1 MNPISLIPGAVK
13 AVAGAVNPVDLVD
26 GVAGSFSAVFDSLK
40 SEPDAERAGAPSAI
54 SSARLD
60 RQRELATTL
69 TPLGDGAVDLGGLS
83 QQSLAELAKVY
94 DRLASLAAAQG
105 IDLRDGFDI
114 SIQDGRLLVSGGRE
128 QQAAIESLFEQDPSL
143 FDSLKRLT
151 AQFELLAAADAHR
164 EFARAYER
172 DPVGSVNAFGHL
184 FADGSASP
192 LAFHFDD
199 YGAEPTR

>member
-13 AVAGAVNPVDLVD
+13 AVADVVNPVDLFG
-26 GVAGSFSAVFDSLK
+26 GVANSFASVFDSLQ
-40 SEPDAERAGAPSAI
+40 SETPADDVETPTASSGVRLQQQRDLASA
-54 SSARLD
+54 
-60 RQRELATTL
+60 L
-69 TPLGDGAVDLGGLS
+69 TPLGDATVDLGQLS

-105 IDLRDGFDI
+105 IDLREGIDI
-114 SIQDGRLLVSGGRE
+114 AVHGGRLVVSGGPE

-143 FDSLKRLT
+143 LDSLQRLT

-172 DPVGSVNAFGHL
+172 DPAEAINAFGHL
-184 FADGSASP
+184 FNDEAAP
-192 LAFHFDD
+192 LSFHIDD
-199 YGAEPTR
+199 YGAEPIW